1 MLFVF
6 SIAVLSLNLFLFFS
20 TSINIFLISII
31 SQSLVYFISYYFFE
45 SYLEKKTFNLRKSD
59 NMLFTKVRNIL
70 EETLLDK
77 ERRIEVG
84 DKQSLEYQDILNSLD
99 LSIVIIDY
107 DYNIIFVNNIFK
119 ETFNLE
125 NADNLKI
132 GLRDLSLSENLSNAL
147 KTKSKKNFEWNRLIP
162 NDRYYDVTG
171 FPINDFFCVAF
182 KDITAIKNLEMVRTD
197 FVANVSHELK
207 TPLSSIIGYLETLL
221 TVDDEKNRKKF
232 ISIIQDQSNRMNSLI
247 DDLLSLSSIENKKTN
262 ENDQFCNLLNTVKIG
277 INSLESKILEKKI
290 NVDIN
295 LDQSLLVRCP
305 HEEFIQVVVNIV
317 NNAVKY
323 SKDGTKIIIN
333 AREKMNSS
341 TLTEFVEISFK
352 DSGIGIAEEHIS
364 RLTER
369 FYRVDSARSKE
380 VGGTGLGLSIVK
392 HILTKN
398 MGFIDIK
405 SEVGKGSEFLI
416 TIPKHT

>member
-1 MLFVF
+1 
-6 SIAVLSLNLFLFFS
+6 
-20 TSINIFLISII
+20 
-31 SQSLVYFISYYFFE
+31 
-45 SYLEKKTFNLRKSD
+45 
-59 NMLFTKVRNIL
+59 
-70 EETLLDK
+70 
-77 ERRIEVG
+77 
-84 DKQSLEYQDILNSLD
+84 
-99 LSIVIIDY
+99 
-107 DYNIIFVNNIFK
+107 
-119 ETFNLE
+119 
-125 NADNLKI
+125 
-132 GLRDLSLSENLSNAL
+132 
-147 KTKSKKNFEWNRLIP
+147 
-162 NDRYYDVTG
+162 
-171 FPINDFFCVAF
+171 
-182 KDITAIKNLEMVRTD
+182 MVRTD

-221 TVDDEKNRKKF
+221 TVDDEKNKKKF

-277 INSLESKILEKKI
+277 INSLESKILKKKI

-295 LDQSLLVRCP
+295 LDQSLLVGCP

-323 SKDGTKIIIN
+323 SKDGAKILIK
-333 AREKMNSS
+333 AREKMNTSNM
-341 TLTEFVEISFK
+341 TEYVEISFK
-352 DSGIGIAEEHIS
+352 DNGIGIAEEHIS

-392 HILTKN
+392 HILNKN

-416 TIPKHT
+416 TIPKHA

>member
-147 KTKSKKNFEWNRLIP
+147 KTNSKKNFEWNRLIP

-277 INSLESKILEKKI
+277 INSLESKILKKKI

-295 LDQSLLVRCP
+295 LDQSLLVGCP

>member
-1 MLFVF
+1 
-6 SIAVLSLNLFLFFS
+6 
-20 TSINIFLISII
+20 
-31 SQSLVYFISYYFFE
+31 
-45 SYLEKKTFNLRKSD
+45 
-59 NMLFTKVRNIL
+59 
-70 EETLLDK
+70 
-77 ERRIEVG
+77 
-84 DKQSLEYQDILNSLD
+84 
-99 LSIVIIDY
+99 
-107 DYNIIFVNNIFK
+107 
-119 ETFNLE
+119 
-125 NADNLKI
+125 
-132 GLRDLSLSENLSNAL
+132 
-147 KTKSKKNFEWNRLIP
+147 
-162 NDRYYDVTG
+162 
-171 FPINDFFCVAF
+171 
-182 KDITAIKNLEMVRTD
+182 
-197 FVANVSHELK
+197 
-207 TPLSSIIGYLETLL
+207 
-221 TVDDEKNRKKF
+221 
-232 ISIIQDQSNRMNSLI
+232 MNSLI

-277 INSLESKILEKKI
+277 INSLESKILKKNI

-295 LDQSLLVRCP
+295 LDQSLLVGCP

-323 SKDGTKIIIN
+323 SKDGAKILIK

-341 TLTEFVEISFK
+341 TLTEYVEISFK

-416 TIPKHT
+416 TIPKYT